1 LLLSLGAAFAVHGV
15 GATEPSVAPQITSV
29 FPHGGRVG
37 STVDVTITGRHLDD
51 ASRFEFASAGIQAR
65 ILSSDSRRIHAQVVI
80 SPTAETGSHEFR
92 LFTPSGT
99 VLGIFELGALPELSE
114 AEPNDTPESAQ
125 NISYPV
131 LINGTADAEDADCFR
146 FNAHA
151 GQVLAF
157 DVRAARSG
165 SSLDPVL
172 ALLDERGQQLAYND
186 DYYIEK
192 DSHLEYTF
200 ARDGVY
206 YVRVSAS
213 YSRSVPGADYRLTI
227 TDQPYAMYSIPAG
240 SERGKPVELT
250 LRGTNVNGI
259 DRVWLDSE
267 NAHAAVLS
275 RSASEVKVRIEVPR
289 GLPPGRHRLHVAC
302 GDREAAVPLRFDIS
316 ELPEITVTDQSA
328 SDATHPVLL
337 RAPMVVNAEIGAK
350 GEDYLHRSH
359 TYEFD
364 APEGARYE
372 FQVHSWELGLRAD
385 PVVTL
390 FDPDGKKLAM
400 EDDPAPN
407 SFIHYAAT
415 HDPDLVYRFSKAGR
429 YRVVV
434 RDAMYR
440 GGAGFIYRMTVR
452 PTEPDFH
459 VDSLTQQLTAY
470 VGRKTSV
477 LVQVHRTGGVHRV
490 ELFKHPDNEI
500 ENFRLIENDGW
511 RSPVMLWADGVPPGV
526 TAERVMAEPK
536 NTTFKGND
544 GEDLF
549 VDGTVVDIPLQVG
562 SDAKPGLYKLHIR
575 GESSFDGQ
583 TVTREAKVARKNRSI
598 KIPAD
603 QQCDL
608 YLTIV
613 KPPAVLLT
621 APERL
626 EVTKG
631 EATHLKVSLF
641 YFEQT
646 GGPIVIEAKPAASGL
661 DMGRVNVSGQGEEAE
676 IPVSVSGDARDSE
689 TKVVMIARD
698 PVSGRIL
705 GESAPV
711 TVQIGS
717 KR

>member
-1 LLLSLGAAFAVHGV
+1 M
-15 GATEPSVAPQITSV
+15 TSV
-29 FPHGGRVG
+29 FPHGGRIG
-37 STVDVTITGRHLDD
+37 STIGLTISGRHLDG
-51 ASRFEFASAGIQAR
+51 ASRLEFTSAGIQAH
-65 ILSSDSRRIHAQVVI
+65 ILSSDSRQIHAQVTI

-99 VLGIFELGALPELSE
+99 ALGIFELGALPELNE
-114 AEPNDTPESAQ
+114 AEPNDTPASAQ

-146 FNAHA
+146 FKAQR
-151 GQVLAF
+151 GQALAF

-165 SSLDPVL
+165 SPLDPVL
-172 ALLDERGQQLAYND
+172 ALLDERGQQIAYSD

-192 DSHLEYTF
+192 DAHLEYTF
-200 ARDGVY
+200 ARDGIY
-206 YVRVSAS
+206 YIRVSAS
-213 YSRSVPGADYRLTI
+213 YSRSAPGADYRLMV
-227 TDQPYAMYSIPAG
+227 TDQAYAVYSIPAG
-240 SERGKPVELT
+240 SQRGKTVELT
-250 LRGTNVNGI
+250 LRGTNLNGI

-267 NAHAAVLS
+267 HAHATVLS
-275 RSASEVKVRIEVPR
+275 RSASEVKVQMEVPA
-289 GLPPGRHRLHVAC
+289 GLVPGRRRLHVAS
-302 GDREAAVPLRFDIS
+302 GEQEAAVPLRFDIS
-316 ELPEITVTDQSA
+316 ELPEITVTDERA
-328 SDATHPVLL
+328 SDALHPVLL
-337 RAPMVVNAEIGAK
+337 RAPVIVNAEIGSK
-350 GEDYLHRSH
+350 GEDYMRRTH

-385 PVVTL
+385 PVLTL
-390 FDPDGKKLAM
+390 FGTDGKKLAT

-407 SFIHYAAT
+407 SFIHYAST
-415 HDPDLVYRFSKAGR
+415 HDPHLVYQFPKAGR

-440 GGAGFIYRMTVR
+440 GGPGFIYRMTLR
-452 PTEPDFH
+452 PTEPDFY
-459 VDSLTQQLTAY
+459 VDALTQQVTAY

-477 LVQVHRTGGVHRV
+477 LAQVHRTGGVHIV
-490 ELFKHPDNEI
+490 ESFKHPDNEI
-500 ENFRLIENDGW
+500 ENFRLIEVDGW
-511 RSPVMLWADGVPPGV
+511 RSPVMLWADGAPLGV
-526 TAERVMAEPK
+526 TVERVMAEPK

-562 SDAKPGLYKLHIR
+562 PEAKPGVYKLHIR
-575 GESSFDGQ
+575 GQSSFEGR
-583 TVTREAKVARKNRSI
+583 TVTREGKVVRRNRNI
-598 KIPAD
+598 KIPLEG
-603 QQCDL
+603 QCDL

-613 KPPAVLLT
+613 KPPPILLT

-631 EATHLKVSLF
+631 EAAHLKLSLF

-646 GGPIVIEAKPAASGL
+646 GGPIVIEAKPVSSGL
-661 DMGRVNVSGQGEEAE
+661 DMGRVNVSDRGEEVE
-676 IPVSVSGDARDSE
+676 IPVSVAGDARESE

-698 PVSGRIL
+698 SVSGRVL

-717 KR
+717 RR